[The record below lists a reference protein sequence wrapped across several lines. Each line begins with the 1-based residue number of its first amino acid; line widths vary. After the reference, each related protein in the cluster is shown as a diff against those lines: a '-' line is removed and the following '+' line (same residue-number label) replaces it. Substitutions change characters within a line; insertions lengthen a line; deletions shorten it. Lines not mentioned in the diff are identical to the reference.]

1 MNVIDLLKKDH
12 ELVSDLFK
20 QYEKEKEG
28 SDSDQ
33 KKQTLANQICQELTV
48 HATVEEELF
57 YPVVEA
63 RAGQETD
70 EEAEDGV
77 HEADEEHALV
87 KILVAEIQEMSPSDK
102 QYDAKVKVLK
112 DLVEHH
118 VEEEEGQLMPRS
130 RKLIEKEELE
140 ALGDQVEARKEELK
154 QGLESG
160 RKPERAR
167 PRAASKTRTQES
179 IARPIARRAAP
190 AARTSRSPAKSGR
203 STAARNPRAK
213 AAQPKT
219 SRAKASSSKG
229 TRAKGRSS
237 RRG

>member
-12 ELVSDLFK
+12 DLVADLFK

-28 SDSDQ
+28 SDSDE
-33 KKQTLANQICQELTV
+33 KKQGLARQICQELTL

-57 YPVVEA
+57 YPAVEA
-63 RAGQETD
+63 SATRESD

-87 KILVAEIQEMSPSDK
+87 KILVAEIQEMKPSDK
-102 QYDAKVKVLK
+102 QYDAKVKVLT

-118 VEEEEGQLMPRS
+118 VEEEEGELFPRT
-130 RKLIEKEELE
+130 RKLIAKEELE
-140 ALGDQVEARKEELK
+140 AIGEQVEARKEELK
-154 QGLESG
+154 RDLASG

-190 AARTSRSPAKSGR
+190 PARTSRRKATTGSKK
-203 STAARNPRAK
+203 K
-213 AAQPKT
+213 AA
-219 SRAKASSSKG
+219 A
-229 TRAKGRSS
+229 RSS
-237 RRG
+237 RSSSRRRG

>member
-12 ELVSDLFK
+12 DLVSDLFK

-28 SDSDQ
+28 SDSDE
-33 KKQTLANQICQELTV
+33 KKQSLANQICQELTV

-63 RAGQETD
+63 RAGQDKD

-77 HEADEEHALV
+77 LEADEEHALV
-87 KILVAEIQEMSPSDK
+87 KILVSEIQEMSPSDK
-102 QYDAKVKVLK
+102 QYDAKVKVLM
-112 DLVEHH
+112 DMVEHH
-118 VEEEEGQLMPRS
+118 VEEEEGELMPRS

-140 ALGDQVEARKEELK
+140 ALGQQVEARKEELK
-154 QGLESG
+154 REMESG

-167 PRAASKTRTQES
+167 PRAASPSRTRES
-179 IARPIARRAAP
+179 IARPIARRSAP
-190 AARTSRSPAKSGR
+190 AASRSKRPAGTRGKS
-203 STAARNPRAK
+203 PRAK
-213 AAQPKT
+213 AARP
-219 SRAKASSSKG
+219 SKG
-229 TRAKGRSS
+229 ARPSKAAHTSKGRSG